1 MTCYRGQG
9 SSRRTFG
16 ASPHECSDR
25 HPVHP
30 AAKSRS
36 SRQMPVH
43 NRQYVRLTHGSQLA
57 ASAPRRPLGL
67 LSTRGGSPVDAW
79 GSPTRSTGS
88 EDGSRPSAPNRRLTT
103 SNAQQPDTSR
113 HQPLIH
119 PCPSIDVCRVRAVGL
134 WVWRNRV
141 PLRQFSVRSRSGRHA
156 VADRSAFGPRD
167 DEKQGE
173 SVGDATRSEPLV

>member
-1 MTCYRGQG
+1 MEHRFIG
-9 SSRRTFG
+9 SSIRTHRPILDERRTS
-16 ASPHECSDR
+16 SPGHSVRR
-25 HPVHP
+25 HDKPPSAHI
-30 AAKSRS
+30 
-36 SRQMPVH
+36 
-43 NRQYVRLTHGSQLA
+43 RQYVRLTHGSQLA

-119 PCPSIDVCRVRAVGL
+119 PCPSIDVCRVGRWGCGCGGIGFHCDSSPLGHAAGVVRWLTGPHL
-134 WVWRNRV
+134 VRETMRNRAN
-141 PLRQFSVRSRSGRHA
+141 R
-156 VADRSAFGPRD
+156 
-167 DEKQGE
+167 
-173 SVGDATRSEPLV
+173 